1 VAAAPSLPWFFAAW
15 ILAGFAQSAVLYPPA
30 FAALTRWY
38 GPHRIRAL
46 TTLSL
51 VGGLASTVF
60 APLTAALVDLL
71 DWRAAYV
78 VLAVLLGVVTI
89 PLHALCLTPPWPS
102 DGERGRRRRA
112 GHVDAVLRD
121 RAFWFLVVAMMLGA
135 FGMYAATVD
144 LAPLLT
150 SQGTSNVL
158 AAVAL
163 GLCGV
168 GQVLGRLGYARL
180 ADRTSPR
187 TRTMAILAGGAVT
200 IVLLAALPRHTAA
213 LLTVAVLAGA
223 VRGIHTLLQATAVS
237 DRWGTRHFAT
247 LNGVF
252 SAPTVAAIAVA
263 PGGAALLAEWLGSY
277 PTAFAMLAVIVLLGT
292 VAAAG
297 TNVPHA
303 PGGSPGE
310 S

>member
-1 VAAAPSLPWFFAAW
+1 
-15 ILAGFAQSAVLYPPA
+15 VLYPPA

-38 GPHRIRAL
+38 GPRRVRAL

-60 APLTAALVDLL
+60 APLTAVLVDLL

-78 VLAVLLGVVTI
+78 VLAALLGVVTI

-102 DGERGRRRRA
+102 DGERSPRGRLA

-163 GLCGV
+163 ALCGA
-168 GQVLGRLGYARL
+168 GQVLGRLGYATL
-180 ADRTSPR
+180 AGRTSPHA
-187 TRTMAILAGGAVT
+187 RTMVILAAGAVT
-200 IVLLAALPRHTAA
+200 IALLAALPRHTAA
-213 LLTVAVLAGA
+213 LLAVAVLAGA

-252 SAPTVAAIAVA
+252 TAPTVTAIAVA

-277 PTAFAMLAVIVLLGT
+277 PAAFAVLAVMVLLGAAT
-292 VAAAG
+292 AAG
-297 TNVPHA
+297 SRVRHD
-303 PGGSPGE
+303 PGASA
-310 S
+310 SA